1 MFSIAFSYENNLND
15 FEQARIYYNQFLQKY
30 PNSDLTED
38 AKLSIENLGKTDEEF
53 LESINKDSILEE

>member
-1 MFSIAFSYENNLND
+1 LFSIAFSYENNLND

-30 PNSDLTED
+30 PNSDLAED

-53 LESINKDSILEE
+53 LESINKDSILEK